1 MVDENHPDQSA
12 ISPNQEGGEHDLINI
27 YNQKKNLKKN
37 FVQNWKSLNFLKRI
51 QFVKIFNILE
61 CTENYLFSDWWMK
74 IYLTDAG
81 DKIHDKE
88 RSPAKDK
95 TAEYNPENP
104 RGLVFRHSVGH

>member
-1 MVDENHPDQSA
+1 M
-12 ISPNQEGGEHDLINI
+12 
-27 YNQKKNLKKN
+27 
-37 FVQNWKSLNFLKRI
+37 R
-51 QFVKIFNILE
+51 
-61 CTENYLFSDWWMK
+61 